1 MTFRRFLVLILVLS
15 SGLAS
20 LQAQGHGSIA
30 GTPFSTPEDVEIGAK
45 SFQSQCAACHG
56 AKGVGSAAGPALN
69 TGTFKRGASDEA
81 LFGNITK
88 GVQGTPMVGFSLD
101 GREVWQLIAY
111 LRTLSAGRGAE
122 NAKGN
127 ATNGAQ
133 LFRSAGCVKC
143 HTAGDSGGYLG
154 PDLGEIG
161 SRRSLAD
168 LERSILDPNAEVA
181 PDFWTLRARTKS
193 GQNITGIR
201 LNEDMDSYQ
210 LREASGRLRSV
221 MKSDLAS
228 HEIIHTSPMPSF
240 KGKLQRAELDDL
252 LAFLASQR
260 TPTTAEAPAQ

>member
-1 MTFRRFLVLILVLS
+1 MMFRRFFVLILVLS
-15 SGLAS
+15 PGVAS
-20 LQAQGHGSIA
+20 LRAQGHGSIA
-30 GTPFSTPEDVEIGAK
+30 GTPFSTPEDAKIGAK

-56 AKGVGSAAGPALN
+56 ANGVGSAAGPALN
-69 TGTFKRGASDEA
+69 TGTFKRGGSNEA

-88 GVQGTPMVGFSLD
+88 GIPGTPMVGFALD
-101 GREVWQLIAY
+101 GGEVWQLIAY
-111 LRTLSAGRGAE
+111 LRTLNVGRGAE
-122 NAKGN
+122 NAKGD
-127 ATNGAQ
+127 AAKGAQ

-154 PDLGEIG
+154 PDLSEIG
-161 SRRSLAD
+161 SRRTLAD
-168 LERSILDPNAEVA
+168 LERSILDPNADVS

-210 LREASGRLRSV
+210 LREPSGRLRSV

-240 KGKLQRAELDDL
+240 KGTLQQAELDDL
-252 LAFLASQR
+252 LAFLASRR
-260 TPTTAEAPAQ
+260 TPITAGGPAQ